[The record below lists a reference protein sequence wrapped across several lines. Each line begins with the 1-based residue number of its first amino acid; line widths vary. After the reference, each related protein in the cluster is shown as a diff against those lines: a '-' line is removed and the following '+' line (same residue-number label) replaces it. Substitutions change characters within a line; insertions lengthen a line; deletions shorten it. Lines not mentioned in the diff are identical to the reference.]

1 MRSIAI
7 LIVLFLVAL
16 AGQGQNLTAASN
28 AMLQVYMKDADGAD
42 VVLNSNLLVVQY
54 DGLHME
60 GELDLGT
67 LTTDNAKMKALL
79 DSASVRTITFSSD
92 LPPGQFQF
100 TNTVN
105 YQFTSEVELNAG
117 NSQCRFYLNYE
128 VSNRKND
135 DINNFAITC
144 TGSLSLT
151 ADLGFSQS
159 SFVEDKISFQFFQ
172 TVRVVN

>member
-1 MRSIAI
+1 MRTFAF
-7 LIVLFLVAL
+7 LIVICFIAL
-16 AGQGQNLTAASN
+16 TGQGQNLTAASN
-28 AMLQVYMKDADGAD
+28 AVLHVYMKDVDGTD
-42 VVLNSNLLVVQY
+42 VILNSNLLVVQY

-79 DSASVRTITFSSD
+79 DSASIRTITFSSD

-105 YQFTSEVELNAG
+105 YTFTSEVELNAG
-117 NSQCRFYLNYE
+117 DSQCRFYLNYD

-151 ADLGFSQS
+151 ADLGFSENP
-159 SFVEDKISFQFFQ
+159 FVEDKISFQFFQ